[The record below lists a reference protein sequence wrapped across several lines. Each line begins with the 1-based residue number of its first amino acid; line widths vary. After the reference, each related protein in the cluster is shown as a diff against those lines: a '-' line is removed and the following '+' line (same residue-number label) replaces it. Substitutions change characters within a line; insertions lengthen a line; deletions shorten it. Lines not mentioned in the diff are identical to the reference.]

1 MKATQMLIG
10 LILFSMFIVGA
21 FSLIGEIYPSYSSAT
36 NYSDSNSS
44 YNVINNITSDIN
56 IMQNQTTDSS
66 SSDFGF
72 ALGAW
77 QAVKLLWHAP
87 SLISSIVNAIAIEF
101 GIPSIFISGFLA
113 IIGIIVAFIIIGAVF
128 RKSV

>member
-1 MKATQMLIG
+1 MKATNLLIS
-10 LILFSMFIVGA
+10 LVLFSMFIVGA
-21 FSLIGEIYPSYSSAT
+21 FSLVGEIYPFYTSAT
-36 NYSDSNSS
+36 NYTDSNST

-87 SLISSIVNAIAIEF
+87 PLVSSITNGIATEF
-101 GIPSIFISGFLA
+101 GIPNIFIYGFLT
-113 IIGIIVAFIIIGAVF
+113 IIGITIAFIVIGAVF
-128 RKSV
+128 RRNV